1 MDLRMSKAV
10 EEIILLRED
19 DRGRSI
25 TRTVYRR
32 RKKTKKGTGPLN
44 QIGDV
49 VRDVVS
55 GQRAA
60 AELYLR
66 KHDESNREQRD
77 GWVRDLSY
85 NVFRATRRGVKKV
98 RRAVGLPALEEC
110 D

>member
-32 RKKTKKGTGPLN
+32 RKKKKKGTGSLDK
-44 QIGDV
+44 IGNM
-49 VRDVVS
+49 VRDAIT
-55 GQRAA
+55 GQRDAA
-60 AELYLR
+60 DLYLR
-66 KHDESNREQRD
+66 KHNESNREQRD

-85 NVFRATRRGVKKV
+85 NVFRATRRGLKKV
-98 RRAVGLPALEEC
+98 RRAVGLPAFEEC

>member
-32 RKKTKKGTGPLN
+32 RKKKKKGTGALDK
-44 QIGDV
+44 IGDA
-49 VRDVVS
+49 VRDMVS
-55 GQRAA
+55 GQRDAA
-60 AELYLR
+60 NQYLR
-66 KHDESNREQRD
+66 KHDESNREERD

-85 NVFRATRRGVKKV
+85 NVFRATRRGLKKV
-98 RRAVGLPALEEC
+98 RRAVGLPAVEEC